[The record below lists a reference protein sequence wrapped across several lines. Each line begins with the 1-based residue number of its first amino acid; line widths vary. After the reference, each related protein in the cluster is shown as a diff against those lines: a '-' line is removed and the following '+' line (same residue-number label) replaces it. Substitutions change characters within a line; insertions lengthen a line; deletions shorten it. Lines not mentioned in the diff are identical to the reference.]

1 MIEFTVSYLE
11 NLATGEE
18 DVDRVTADNVEIV
31 GGDLCFFKVEAEHTG
46 ILGLVRMREKL
57 VCAYAAGV
65 WTSFSLIEESEMD
78 WTALSPEMEDRIKA
92 AFKDGSIGG

>member
-1 MIEFTVSYLE
+1 MKFIVSYLE

-18 DVDRVTADNVEIV
+18 DVDHVTADSVEIV

-57 VCAYAAGV
+57 VCVYAAGV
-65 WTSFSLIEESEMD
+65 WTSFSIVEEPETD